1 MFTTKK
7 ECLVN
12 KTKSL
17 AKKIGIGALIIVPLA
32 FLLSYYFAIWKMN
45 NALAIFLIVLC
56 CSIVCFAY
64 VLIYNKIE
72 QRKRQKLEKLDDP
85 FNK

>member
-1 MFTTKK
+1 MQNKSKK
-7 ECLVN
+7 
-12 KTKSL
+12 L

-32 FLLSYYFAIWKMN
+32 FLLSYYFALWKMN
-45 NALAIFLIVLC
+45 NSLAIFLIVLC
-56 CSIVCFAY
+56 CGLVCFAY

-72 QRKRQKLEKLDDP
+72 QKKIEKREKLDDP